1 MAPILIVRPE
11 PGASE
16 TAARAAALGLEAVA
30 ASIFTIRPLCWE
42 PPHLD
47 DAQAVMLTSANAARL
62 AGPGVAALTA
72 LPCYAVGERTAI
84 AARNAGFDDVKVGDG
99 DGEQLM
105 AMMARDGVI
114 SAFHLCGREH
124 KGLERRGLLLT
135 RRIVYAADA
144 VERLPDAAAAALAA
158 GALVLLHSPRAA
170 SEFALLADDAGIS
183 RTGIRIAAISEQAA
197 AAAGAGW
204 RQKAVSR
211 APRDEALLELAAEL
225 CKTVPKRGTGRAG

>member
-1 MAPILIVRPE
+1 MTAVLIVRPE
-11 PGASE
+11 PGAGE

-30 ASIFTIRPLCWE
+30 APIFTIRPLPWE
-42 PPHLD
+42 PPHPNY
-47 DAQAVMLTSANAARL
+47 AQVVMLTSANAARF
-62 AGPGVAALTA
+62 AGPGLAAVTG

-84 AARNAGFDDVKVGDG
+84 EARNAGFDDVKVGDG

-105 AMMARDGVI
+105 AMMARDGVT

-124 KGLERRGLLLT
+124 RGLERRGLLLT
-135 RRIVYAADA
+135 RRIVYAADG

-170 SEFALLADDAGIS
+170 SQFASLADDAGLS
-183 RTGIRIAAISEQAA
+183 RAAIRIAAISEQAA
-197 AAAGAGW
+197 EAAGAGW

-225 CKTVPKRGTGRAG
+225 CKTGPKRGTGRAE

>member
-1 MAPILIVRPE
+1 MTPVLIVRPE